1 MSSMHRNGHQ
11 ATEASFVVGEWTVE
25 SSRNVI
31 ARHGNEVHLEPR
43 VMDLLVCLV
52 RRAGRVVSKDEL
64 VAEVWEGR
72 YVTDDVLTV
81 SVYALRKALGDEAR
95 QPRYLE
101 TIPRRGY
108 RWLVPVKSAPPE
120 STVPVVKSSSRPRWL
135 AAGAAL
141 ALLMITAW
149 LAAQWPVNT
158 RPHRSADVHEA
169 ITKGRYFLDQRSI
182 TGWKQALEE
191 FQRAVALDPNDPG
204 GFAGLADAYS
214 NMSDFGVASPAELRP
229 QAMAAAQRALEMD
242 PQSAEAHAALGRAQ
256 FLFDWD
262 FAAAGESLACAI
274 ELNPDFMP
282 AHQAMAWV
290 RSAQGRHREAIAEA
304 RRALQLDPIN
314 TARYNELAWVLS
326 LDGHYEEANRQVD
339 RALRVN
345 PRSWEARMMKG
356 STEAL
361 AGHPNAA
368 FAAYREGLQTLNAP
382 QEALRRWDT
391 VYQTQ
396 GLPGLYRLWLH
407 PPSGSNAIPMSHTWR
422 AKLFV
427 GAGDFDRA
435 LESLQQAYESGEGA
449 LAWVNVEPAFQPLRS
464 DARFQRIAARVS
476 TRN

>member
-1 MSSMHRNGHQ
+1 MSSDQSGQQ
-11 ATEASFVVGEWTVE
+11 ATATAFMVGEWTVE
-25 SSRNVI
+25 PSRNVI
-31 ARHGNEVHLEPR
+31 ARNANEVRLEPR
-43 VMDLLVCLV
+43 VMDVLVCLV
-52 RRAGRVVSKDEL
+52 RQAGRVVSKDEL

-81 SVYALRKALGDEAR
+81 SIYALRKALGDEAR

-108 RWLVPVKSAPPE
+108 RWLVPVRPAQPQLEAP
-120 STVPVVKSSSRPRWL
+120 VKKPWSLRWL
-135 AAGAAL
+135 PAGAAL
-141 ALLMITAW
+141 ALLLSAVW
-149 LAAQWPVNT
+149 LAARWPAGA
-158 RPHRSADVHEA
+158 RPHRSAEVYEA

-191 FQRAVALDPNDPG
+191 FQRAVALDRNDPG

-229 QAMAAAQRALEMD
+229 QAMAAAQRALELD
-242 PQSAEAHAALGRAQ
+242 PHSAEAHAALGRAQ

-262 FAAAGESLACAI
+262 FAAAGESLARAI

-304 RRALQLDPIN
+304 HRALQLDPIN

-326 LDGHYEEANRQVD
+326 LDGQYEEASRQAD

-361 AGHPNAA
+361 AGHPDAA
-368 FAAYREGLQTLNAP
+368 FAAYREGLHTLNAP

-407 PPSGSNAIPMSHTWR
+407 RPSGSNAVPMSHTWR
-422 AKLFV
+422 AKLYL
-427 GAGDFDRA
+427 GAGELDRA

-464 DARFQRIAARVS
+464 EERFQRIAARVGA
-476 TRN
+476 RN